1 MKVASIFAEGHSNNS
16 LFAKNDPTHTYAPT
30 HTSRLLR
37 QAFLEIGIEL
47 NTADLNEGKDT
58 VFELYIEGQAVQC
71 SNVAKYLVAME
82 NPNINPLNQDLNYCS
97 QFEKVFSWNPAV
109 AGLENGVLSMVP
121 NEIRIE
127 SFPGFD
133 QRTIFTCLINANK
146 RFFHSDENDLY
157 RERLRLI
164 RWYEEHDPSNF
175 MLFGR
180 GWDKPGPAFTASERI
195 FRAIKRMRSRLFSYR
210 PFPSYQGVVLNKG
223 AIFRK
228 AKFVYCYEN
237 SKNLSNYITEKIFDA
252 MMCGS
257 VPIYLGA
264 NNITKYIPENCFVDA
279 RHFSSTEK
287 LHNYLLGI
295 NAEQYKIM
303 QNNIKTFLSGEQII
317 PFSSEFFV
325 ATLFWEIAGTT
336 AKLKIRQSV

>member
-1 MKVASIFAEGHSNNS
+1 MRVASIFAEGHKNNS
-16 LFAKNDPTHTYAPT
+16 LFAENDPTHTYAPT
-30 HTSRLLR
+30 HTSRSLR
-37 QAFLEIGIEL
+37 KAFLEIGIEL
-47 NTADLNEGKDT
+47 NTADLNEGKDAI
-58 VFELYIEGQAVQC
+58 FELYVEGQVVQP

-109 AGLENGVLSMVP
+109 AALENGVLSMVP

-127 SFPGFD
+127 SFPGFNE
-133 QRTIFTCLINANK
+133 RPIFACLINANK

-157 RERLRLI
+157 IERLRLI
-164 RWYEEHDPSNF
+164 RWYEDHDPSNF

-180 GWDKPGPAFTASERI
+180 GWDKPGPAFTVSERI
-195 FRAIKRMRSRLFSYR
+195 LRAFKRTRSKLFSYR
-210 PFPSYQGVVLNKG
+210 PFPSYQGEVLNKR

-228 AKFVYCYEN
+228 AKFAYCYEN
-237 SKNLSNYITEKIFDA
+237 SKNLTNYITEKIFDA

-279 RHFSSTEK
+279 RYFASTEK
-287 LHNYLLGI
+287 LHNYLLSI
-295 NAEQYKIM
+295 NAKQYEMM
-303 QNNIKTFLSGEQII
+303 QDNIKAFLLGKQII

-325 ATLFWEIAGTT
+325 ATLFGGIASTFT
-336 AKLKIRQSV
+336 NLKIRQGV